1 MRLRK
6 LIPLQA
12 KLQIYKFAVLP
23 YFNYCSLVWHFC
35 KARDRD
41 KLERI
46 NERELRAIFCE
57 WRASYGEL
65 LSRAHMT
72 TLLNSR
78 LQNIAT
84 FMYKIK
90 NKLLPVNILETFSGV
105 TTAYKLRNN
114 DFFIPRFNTVRYG
127 KPLHEVFRAFFVV

>member
-1 MRLRK
+1 
-6 LIPLQA
+6 
-12 KLQIYKFAVLP
+12 
-23 YFNYCSLVWHFC
+23 
-35 KARDRD
+35 
-41 KLERI
+41 
-46 NERELRAIFCE
+46 
-57 WRASYGEL
+57 
-65 LSRAHMT
+65 MT

-90 NKLLPVNILETFSGV
+90 NKLLPVNILETFPGA

-127 KPLHEVFRAFFVV
+127 KPLPEVFRAFFVV